1 MFLVIRAIAGIGQ
14 ELTMARNMRYR
25 QKRFQQVNGPSV
37 MPSSIVGWP
46 SVHQVGTYFQ
56 VSWF

>member
-1 MFLVIRAIAGIGQ
+1 
-14 ELTMARNMRYR
+14 MAHNMRYR